1 MAVLPVHDLSDP
13 IISLNGLGSKAQE
26 KLNAIG
32 IYNLEHLL
40 FHLPSR
46 YQNKTKFSSLSA
58 TQVGEEALLELTI
71 DRIEELSTRQRQ
83 LVCYLSDEHNRT
95 LLLRFFHFNQYQ
107 KQQLTRGELIQCFGE
122 IKIGRDGLEIHH
134 PEYRLISKGQ
144 PTLIE
149 KTLSPIY
156 PLTAGIHQPQI
167 KKWVNLALEILEKSA
182 VFDNFENL
190 PKNSMPTLKQAL
202 NTLHH
207 PKVDDNIDQIAD
219 FRHISQQRLIIEEL
233 CAQKLSLLKLKQAR
247 KSKTS
252 NIFKISKLLSNQL
265 SNNLGFEL
273 TNAQQRSI
281 DEINTDLASNHPMLR
296 LLQGDVGSGK
306 TIVAVFACLQAV
318 ANNFQATIMAPTEI
332 LANQHYHGFSE
343 YLTPLGIKTAF
354 LTGSQNAE
362 QRSEQ
367 LELIK
372 SGTAQVIIGTH
383 ALFQKAVEFNKLGLV
398 IIDEQH
404 KFGVH
409 QRLSLTQKAHN
420 TPHQLVMTATPIP
433 RSLTMSVYADLDCS
447 IIDELPPGR
456 TPIQTVALANDKKDK
471 VLDKIKQVC
480 SKGNQVY
487 WVCTLIEESEVLR
500 TESATNT
507 HLYLQEN
514 LADLSIVLIHGKMNK
529 QEKIDIMHR
538 FSVGEIN
545 VLVATTIIEVG
556 VNVPNAS
563 LMVIENSERLGL
575 AQLHQLRGRVGRG
588 SGSSICILMYQ
599 PPLSSNALERLNILR
614 QTNDG
619 FKIAN
624 KDLEL
629 RGPGEILGTQ
639 QTGIADMKIANIVRD
654 GYLLKHVNYYA
665 EQFLQFDED
674 KQQAL
679 INRWITQ
686 DKAQYANI

>member
-1 MAVLPVHDLSDP
+1 MHSLDDP
-13 IISLNGLGSKAQE
+13 IISLNGLGPKAQE
-26 KLNAIG
+26 KLNSIG

-40 FHLPSR
+40 FHLPNR
-46 YQNKTKFSSLSA
+46 YQNKTHFTSLDQA
-58 TQVGEEALLELTI
+58 QVGGEILVELSI
-71 DRIEELSTRQRQ
+71 DRIEEVATRQRQ
-83 LVCYLSDEHNRT
+83 LLCYLSDENNRT

-122 IKIGRDGLEIHH
+122 LKIGRDGLEIHH

-167 KKWVNLALEILEKSA
+167 KKWVNIA
-182 VFDNFENL
+182 VETLQKTDLFDYFENL
-190 PKNSMPTLKQAL
+190 AKNSMPTLKQAL
-202 NTLHH
+202 YTLHH
-207 PKVDDNIDQIAD
+207 PKIDDNIDQIAN

-233 CAQKLSLLKLKQAR
+233 CAQQLSLLKLKNER
-247 KSKTS
+247 KQKIS
-252 NIFKISKLLSNQL
+252 NIFKISQKFSNQL
-265 SNNLGFEL
+265 SSNLGFDL
-273 TNAQQRSI
+273 TTAQQRSVN
-281 DEINTDLASNHPMLR
+281 EINADLGSSHPMLR

-318 ANNFQATIMAPTEI
+318 ENGFQSAVMAPTEI
-332 LANQHYHGFSE
+332 LAHQHFHGFND
-343 YLTPLGIKTAF
+343 YLQPLGIRTAL
-354 LTGSQNAE
+354 LTGSQNAAE
-362 QRSEQ
+362 RQAQ
-367 LELIK
+367 LALVD
-372 SGTAQVIIGTH
+372 SGEAQVIIGTH
-383 ALFQKAVEFNKLGLV
+383 ALFQKAVNFNKLGLV

-409 QRLSLTQKAHN
+409 QRLSLAQKAHN

-433 RSLTMSVYADLDCS
+433 RSLTMSAYADLDSS

-456 TPIQTVALANDKKDK
+456 SPVQTIALANNKKDK

-480 SKGNQVY
+480 AEGNQVY

-500 TESATNT
+500 AESATNT
-507 HLYLQEN
+507 HQYLQEN
-514 LADLSIVLIHGKMNK
+514 LPELSVVLIHGKMNK
-529 QEKIDIMHR
+529 QEKSDIMTQ
-538 FSVGEIN
+538 FSDGKIHI
-545 VLVATTIIEVG
+545 LVATTVIEVG

-588 SGSSICILMYQ
+588 FDASICILMYQ
-599 PPLSSNALERLNILR
+599 PPLSNNAIERLDILR

-654 GYLLKHVNYYA
+654 GYLLKQVNYYA
-665 EQFLQFDED
+665 EQLLQNNE
-674 KQQAL
+674 KNQQAL
-679 INRWITQ
+679 INRWITH
-686 DKAQYANI
+686 DKTQYANT